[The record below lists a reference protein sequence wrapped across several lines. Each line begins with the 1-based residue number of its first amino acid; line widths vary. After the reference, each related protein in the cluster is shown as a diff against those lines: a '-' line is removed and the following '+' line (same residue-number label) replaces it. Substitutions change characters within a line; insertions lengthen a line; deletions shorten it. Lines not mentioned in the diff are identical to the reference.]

1 MKKTIL
7 TAYAALAIAAALPWI
22 VSVDMAADR
31 LDTTSEGATV
41 YSTPPGEYTTAM
53 PATAG
58 DGAPMPT
65 AEPSVPAVAPGPET
79 VNGPAPTNAPL
90 YEYVPEKIR
99 VLHDGETV
107 EMNMCDYIVG
117 VTAAEMP
124 VSFGAEALKAQT
136 VAARTYAMYCAD
148 MHKHGEAQ
156 VCTDPGCCQAWSGE
170 ELLRAGWGERYE
182 ENIRALREA
191 EEATA
196 GQYLAYEGRAIFAA
210 FHSSSAGATEDCE
223 RVWSSVEYLSSVPS
237 PETASDVPEYV
248 TEVRCAAIDF
258 RDTVLSRYP
267 SADFSVDESGW
278 IGDIERDGSG
288 RVAGVVLGGVYIRGT
303 ELRSLFSLRS
313 TAFTLEYEDGQFVF
327 TVTGFGHGVGMS
339 QYGAMVM
346 ARDGA
351 DYTEILA
358 HYYPGTELLG

>member
-7 TAYAALAIAAALPWI
+7 TAYAMLAVAAALPWLLPM
-22 VSVDMAADR
+22 DGAADMPAAAPAAAVSEA
-31 LDTTSEGATV
+31 LSGEYGTDMPSTSGDG
-41 YSTPPGEYTTAM
+41 TPPPAEETA
-53 PATAG
+53 A
-58 DGAPMPT
+58 
-65 AEPSVPAVAPGPET
+65 PET
-79 VNGPAPTNAPL
+79 VPAAAGVPDPEPTDTPARE
-90 YEYVPEKIR
+90 YEPKEIC
-99 VLHDGETV
+99 VLIGGEPVT
-107 EMNMCDYIVG
+107 MDMQDYIVG

-156 VCTDPGCCQAWSGE
+156 VCTDSGCCQAWSSDE
-170 ELLRAGWGERYE
+170 FLRSSWGERYE
-182 ENIRALREA
+182 ENMRALREA
-191 EEATA
+191 ADATA
-196 GQYLAYEGRAIFAA
+196 GQYLSYGGKAVFAA

-223 RVWSSVEYLSSVPS
+223 QVWSGVPYLTSVSS
-237 PETASDVPEYV
+237 PETASDVPDYV
-248 TEVRCAAIDF
+248 TELRCAAIDF
-258 RDTVLSRYP
+258 RDTILSRYP
-267 SADFSVDESGW
+267 SADFSVGEDEW
-278 IGDIERDGSG
+278 IGGVERDASG
-288 RVAGVVLGGVYIRGT
+288 RVAGARLGGVYIRGT

-339 QYGAMVM
+339 QYGAKVM